1 MKKLAITFAV
11 LASLSTYGLA
21 NDSTGY
27 VGTGGIQYL
36 KTHRLPCKVKIY
48 LLVKDY

>member
-1 MKKLAITFAV
+1 MTERFKMKTFVLTFAV

-27 VGTGGIQYL
+27 VGTGGIQ
-36 KTHRLPCKVKIY
+36 
-48 LLVKDY
+48 